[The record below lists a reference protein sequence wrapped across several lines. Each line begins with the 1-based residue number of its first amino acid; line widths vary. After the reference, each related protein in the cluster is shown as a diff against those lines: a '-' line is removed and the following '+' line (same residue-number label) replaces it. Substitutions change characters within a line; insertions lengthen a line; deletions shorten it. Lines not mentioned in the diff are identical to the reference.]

1 WGRWKSPD
9 ATGLK
14 TLWIKKQNNPK
25 QKNINDQS
33 TTIEGQAEPMVRKD
47 FWDIA
52 ERLGDGGL
60 RVGSEHQWNPH
71 NQGIC

>member
-1 WGRWKSPD
+1 MSID
-9 ATGLK
+9 
-14 TLWIKKQNNPK
+14 
-25 QKNINDQS
+25 
-33 TTIEGQAEPMVRKD
+33 GQAEPMVRKD